1 LTADVDVVDIE
12 NEEDMLTVFAPHTE
26 SFKAKQALSEAFGE
40 IDYDVDEVQ
49 FIAQATAV
57 LSGDDVEVFDTFVDM
72 LDDLDDVQNVY
83 HNAE

>member
-1 LTADVDVVDIE
+1 
-12 NEEDMLTVFAPHTE
+12 MLTVFAPHTE